1 MTDIFT
7 TLKRLQRLSRPHRIR
22 HLRVLVKDE
31 PPRSIRRAELESAL
45 KREVTA
51 QIRKES
57 KSAA

>member
-7 TLKRLQRLSRPHRIR
+7 TLKRLQRLSQPHRIR
-22 HLRVLVKDE
+22 HLRTLVKDE

-51 QIRKES
+51 QLRREAR
-57 KSAA
+57 AA